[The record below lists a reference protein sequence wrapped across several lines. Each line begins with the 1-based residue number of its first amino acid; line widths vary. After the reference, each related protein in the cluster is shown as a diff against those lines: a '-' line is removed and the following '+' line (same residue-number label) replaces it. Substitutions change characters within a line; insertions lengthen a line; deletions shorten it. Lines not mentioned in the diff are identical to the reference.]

1 MLTNFYNLCRTAQ
14 LPNACTGSTQP
25 SNTAPFFVSLGLAL
39 SLAVATLLMPLLSV
53 FNGIFNGGQAIA
65 QTIELAPPAGARVAG
80 DLAQDEQRRLQEL
93 FDSATLKRRQNQ
105 LPAALIDAEAGLLLA
120 PRDLQLRFLRAGILQ
135 QQGQL
140 ERAQQVFVA
149 LAQEFPEVP
158 EVHNNLAVIYAQKGE
173 LTEAKAALER
183 AISIFPNYAV
193 AHENLGD
200 VYLRLAQQSYAK
212 SSQANTRT
220 PSVQNKLKLTTD
232 WLSSMGLITR

>member
-1 MLTNFYNLCRTAQ
+1 MLTNFYNFCRATGRLGTATF
-14 LPNACTGSTQP
+14 A
-25 SNTAPFFVSLGLAL
+25 SLLLAT
-39 SLAVATLLMPLLSV
+39 SLTTSADTL
-53 FNGIFNGGQAIA
+53 A
-65 QTIELAPPAGARVAG
+65 QTIELTPPPGARVAG
-80 DLAQDEQRRLQEL
+80 DLAQAEQRRLQEL
-93 FDSATLKRRQNQ
+93 FDSATQKRRQNQ

-140 ERAQQVFVA
+140 ERAQQVFIA

-158 EVHNNLAVIYAQKGE
+158 EVHNNLAVIYAQKGQ

-183 AISIFPNYAV
+183 AIAVFPGYAV

-200 VYLRLAQQSYAK
+200 VYLRLAQQSYAR
-212 SSQANTRT
+212 SNQANAKA

-232 WLSSMGLITR
+232 WLRSVGLIAN

>member
-1 MLTNFYNLCRTAQ
+1 MLTNFYNLCRT
-14 LPNACTGSTQP
+14 TGRLLT
-25 SNTAPFFVSLGLAL
+25 
-39 SLAVATLLMPLLSV
+39 TLLCSLLVLASASV
-53 FNGIFNGGQAIA
+53 VA
-65 QTIELAPPAGARVAG
+65 QTIELTPPPGARVAG
-80 DLAQDEQRRLQEL
+80 DLAQAEQRRLQEL

-135 QQGQL
+135 QQGEL
-140 ERAQQVFVA
+140 ERAQQVFLT

-183 AISIFPNYAV
+183 AISIFPKYAV

-200 VYLRLAQQSYAK
+200 VFLRLAQQSYAK
-212 SSQANTRT
+212 SSQANARN
-220 PSVQNKLKLTTD
+220 PAVQNKLKLTTD
-232 WLSSMGLITR
+232 WLSSMGLINK